1 MFGQYGKRVKRGGA
15 EKKVGGG
22 VKGAQNDTVIA
33 VAGCQGPHFV
43 FSENFGD

>member
-1 MFGQYGKRVKRGGA
+1 MGEQRRKW
-15 EKKVGGG
+15 GGG